1 MLPELAN
8 TGGHNDS
15 LLPSAARAFH
25 GNLGSLVVAIQKSQS
40 PPLLKTENPDR
51 LTIFPIRGIC
61 ETPCESE
68 RGK

>member
-15 LLPSAARAFH
+15 LLPSAALAFH

-51 LTIFPIRGIC
+51 LTVFPI
-61 ETPCESE
+61 
-68 RGK
+68 